1 MEVVVESDSPARTEE
16 AGRALARGLADGDV
30 VSLVGDLGAGKT
42 VFARGVLRGLGVEEV
57 VQSPTFVVEREYRGR
72 LVARHLDLYRIEGDS
87 ALREIGIPDRFTE
100 GGVFLIEWG
109 DRAARHLPA
118 SRIDVVL
125 SEPASDLRSIRISG
139 PARAVEA
146 VGAEGR
152 AA

>member
-1 MEVVVESDSPARTEE
+1 MEVVIESGSPSQTEQ

-42 VFARGVLRGLGVEEV
+42 VFARGVLRGLGVEDV

-72 LVARHLDLYRIEGDS
+72 LVARHLDLYRLEGDS
-87 ALREIGIPDRFTE
+87 ALREIGIPERFAD

-109 DRAARHLPA
+109 DRAAKHLPA
-118 SRIDVVL
+118 GRIDVVL

-152 AA
+152 HA